1 MHVAQTE
8 ELGPR
13 QIVQANQLVTTRRDK
28 GLRINPM
35 HFLLC
40 RGLLGCLMLLELEQ
54 MSLLLIQQVTQSKLQ
69 NHPFGLGLQNYLLKN
84 VSQQMYWLRC
94 KNLNHNSNPSFLNTI
109 LNLSDTY

>member
-84 VSQQMYWLRC
+84 VSQQMY
-94 KNLNHNSNPSFLNTI
+94 
-109 LNLSDTY
+109 